1 VQLPKASGALKGS
14 QISSMIRALGR
25 WTIQAISSNI
35 SIFSYNFIFFRDLTH
50 RVPIILVIMRHT
62 KQVKIEKF
70 ND

>member
-1 VQLPKASGALKGS
+1 
-14 QISSMIRALGR
+14 MIRALGR

-35 SIFSYNFIFFRDLTH
+35 SLLSYDFIFFGDLAH
-50 RVPIILVIMRHT
+50 RVTIILVIMRHT